1 MIIYTTAVKDY
12 DWFGTTELDANV
24 GSTKAVGCEG
34 KTIRKVEIPDG
45 RGVDAQR
52 DRYASGLC
60 MNVDETEWKKLV
72 DYKLVTLIPKAEPAR
87 LDTDGTA
94 EPKTRLLGHGR
105 FGDCQGPGITK
116 ADTLEDTATGKRTPL
131 T

>member
-45 RGVDAQR
+45 KADAQR

-72 DYKLVTLIPKAEPAR
+72 DYKLVFLAAR
-87 LDTDGTA
+87 VDPTGTA
-94 EPKTRLLGHGR
+94 KPLTRLLGHGR

>member
-1 MIIYTTAVKDY
+1 MIIYTTAVADY

-24 GSTKAVGCEG
+24 GSTNG

-45 RGVDAQR
+45 KADAQR

-72 DYKLVTLIPKAEPAR
+72 DYKLVFLAAR
-87 LDTDGTA
+87 VDPTETA
-94 EPKTRLLGHGR
+94 KPLTRLLGHGR